1 MEIMV
6 PSADA
11 PANNI
16 VTAPKIKT
24 GVSENVT
31 NDLVLNTFADMF
43 QGIGCLP
50 GEYSNQLNKNV
61 HPVVPP
67 LTRHTPVTE
76 PTDWVSSVLTVPK
89 KDRSVHLCLDP
100 RDLNTAIKHS
110 HYSLL
115 TVQDVTAHLTNSKVF
130 SVLDTKSGFGF
141 RPPVT
146 LPHLR
151 PPLATFVG

>member
-11 PANNI
+11 PANYI

-67 LTRHTPVTE
+67 PPPPP
-76 PTDWVSSVLTVPK
+76 PT
-89 KDRSVHLCLDP
+89 
-100 RDLNTAIKHS
+100 
-110 HYSLL
+110 
-115 TVQDVTAHLTNSKVF
+115 
-130 SVLDTKSGFGF
+130 
-141 RPPVT
+141 
-146 LPHLR
+146 
-151 PPLATFVG
+151 